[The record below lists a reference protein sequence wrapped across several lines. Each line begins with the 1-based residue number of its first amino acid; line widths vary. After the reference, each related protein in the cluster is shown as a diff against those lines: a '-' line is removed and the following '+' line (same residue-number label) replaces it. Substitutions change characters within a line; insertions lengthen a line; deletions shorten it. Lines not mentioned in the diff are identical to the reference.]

1 MSQPKAPLP
10 PKPFAEHFKIFARKF
25 NIPNPVTERDVA
37 EYEGAVQ
44 TFYGGALAMMA
55 VLSDLNPELSM
66 TEDLRDEMVAFAKSQ
81 AQPQKPAANEPM
93 HRPLKLADP
102 VAEELQKE
110 KVRKATGFDDLE
122 SLHDIS
128 DPNVTS

>member
-1 MSQPKAPLP
+1 MSQPEAPLP

-44 TFYGGALAMMA
+44 TFYCGALAMMA
-55 VLSDLNPELSM
+55 VLEMTNSELKV

-81 AQPQKPAANEPM
+81 AQSQKPAANEPL
-93 HRPLKLADP
+93 HAPLKLVDP
-102 VAEELQKE
+102 VEQEKE
-110 KVRKATGFDDLE
+110 RERVAQLTGFDDLE
-122 SLHDIS
+122 TLDSLN

>member
-1 MSQPKAPLP
+1 MSQPKAPS

-44 TFYGGALAMMA
+44 TFYCGALAMMA
-55 VLSDLNPELSM
+55 VLSDINPKM
-66 TEDLRDEMVAFAKSQ
+66 TMAVDLRDEMVAFAKSQ
-81 AQPQKPAANEPM
+81 THPQRPTANEPM
-93 HRPLKLADP
+93 HRPFKMADP

-128 DPNVTS
+128 DPNVIS

>member
-1 MSQPKAPLP
+1 MSQSKTPP

-37 EYEGAVQ
+37 EYEGVVQ
-44 TFYGGALAMMA
+44 TFYAGALAMMA
-55 VLSDLNPELSM
+55 VLDGSNDELQV
-66 TEDLRDEMVAFAKSQ
+66 EPNLLHEMMEFANSQ
-81 AQPQKPAANEPM
+81 TPKQKPAANEPL
-93 HRPLKLADP
+93 HAPLKLVDP

-122 SLHDIS
+122 SLYDIS